1 MTGSITP
8 ASKRPRI
15 GLLSEIG
22 FLMVSLTAIFVIL
35 VESLSLLAIT
45 RAATEDLKREAARTT
60 EETVAILEVPLF
72 ILDLDQCKRIGMTLL
87 ASGRISGIRIVS
99 SYSEVI
105 LDVPDADPDS
115 VIESTTGEI
124 VRDGFVLG
132 TYRLDFSDK
141 QLRDLNSKIMNVIFW
156 VILTVIISIVL
167 AIRFIL
173 ITGFNRAFSPINTA
187 LSRIEK
193 GDYAAR
199 IPESRY
205 GDIDRIIGNI
215 NSMASEI
222 ERHSN
227 ALSLANQNLE
237 QKVEDRTKELRNSLD
252 ELEKTQHRLVHSE
265 KMSALGGLSAG
276 IAHELN
282 TPLGAILS
290 SNRLIVDFFNRSLA
304 DTLNAY
310 TALEPEARQRFLT
323 VYGLSRDSAAH
334 QDLSLSTRKQRKLVE
349 DELTGQGVE
358 DAGEIAELIV
368 ELGLRE
374 TLSQFSGW
382 LGEPDAQAVLRAVGP
397 ASISRRMA
405 EIIEMAGIKAANV
418 VAALRSYLA
427 PDDSKLPDY
436 LDLED
441 GIEKVLVLMQN
452 MIKHGIEL
460 KRNFAGVEVK
470 GSPEK
475 LGQVWL
481 NLIRNAVQAMDYK
494 GRLTITTA
502 CDVSGTVSV
511 VFSDN
516 GSGVAPEIADKIFE
530 PFFSTKKSGEGMG
543 IGLDVCKRI
552 VEGHGG
558 TITFESIPG
567 RTEFT
572 VTLPDGRKKGSQG

>member
-1 MTGSITP
+1 MTAAPSPVSGS
-8 ASKRPRI
+8 RI
-15 GLLSEIG
+15 GLLGEIG
-22 FLMVSLTAIFVIL
+22 FLMVSLTAVFVIL

-45 RAATEDLKREAARTT
+45 RAATDDLKREAARTT

-72 ILDLDQCKRIGMTLL
+72 ILDLDQCRRIGMTLL
-87 ASGRISGIRIVS
+87 ASGRISGIKIES

-105 LDVPDADPDS
+105 LDVPDTDPDAS
-115 VIESTTGEI
+115 IQSTAGEI
-124 VRDGFVLG
+124 VRDGYVLG

-141 QLRDLNSKIMNVIFW
+141 QLRDLTAKIMNVIFW
-156 VILTVIISIVL
+156 VILTVIVSIVL

-173 ITGFNRAFSPINTA
+173 IKGFNRAFSPINAA
-187 LSRIEK
+187 LSRIER

-199 IPESRY
+199 IPRSRY

-215 NSMASEI
+215 NSMANEI

-227 ALSLANQNLE
+227 ALNLANQNLE
-237 QKVEDRTKELRNSLD
+237 LKVEERTKALRDSLD
-252 ELEKTQHRLVHSE
+252 ELEKTQNRLVHSE

-290 SNRLIVDFFNRSLA
+290 SNRQILDFFDRSLHE
-304 DTLNAY
+304 TLNLYAE
-310 TALEPEARQRFLT
+310 LDPQGRERFIELLR
-323 VYGLSRDSAAH
+323 LSRDTASR

-349 DELTGQGVE
+349 DELRENGVSE
-358 DAGEIAELIV
+358 PEELAELIV

-374 TLSQFSGW
+374 ALGQFRGW
-382 LGEPDAQAVLRAVGP
+382 LGEDGAPALLRAVGP
-397 ASISRRMA
+397 VTQTRRMA
-405 EIIEMAGIKAANV
+405 EIIELAGNKSANV

-427 PDDSKLPDY
+427 PDDSKMPDY
-436 LDLED
+436 LDVED

-452 MIKHGIEL
+452 MVKHGIAL
-460 KRNFAGVEVK
+460 TRDYAGVEVK

-494 GRLTITTA
+494 GSLTIATA
-502 CDVSGTVSV
+502 CDEAGLVSV
-511 VFSDN
+511 RVTDT
-516 GSGVAPEIADKIFE
+516 GPGIAPDIADRIFE

-558 TITFESIPG
+558 TIAFESAPG
-567 RTEFT
+567 RTVFT
-572 VTLPDGRKKGSQG
+572 VTLPEGRKKGERP